1 MPAKQI
7 EMDEEAQVSLMRGID
22 KVANAVRLTL
32 GPKGRN
38 VILSRKWG
46 APTITNDGVLIAK
59 EVELPNNFENI
70 GVQIIQEVANKTNE
84 TAGDGTTTATVLAQM
99 MIREGMKNVAAG
111 QDPMAMKRGIDKCV
125 ASVVAE
131 LKKLSIPVEGRER
144 MAQVGSISAN
154 ETEIGEMLA
163 DVLDRVGADG
173 VVTVEE
179 SKTDSTEVQ
188 FVDGMNFDRGY
199 VSPYFVTNPERME
212 SHIEDPFILVTDKK
226 ISSAAQL
233 LPLMEKA
240 VQVTKNIVV
249 IAEDI
254 DNEAL
259 AVLVVNKLRG
269 GLNCL
274 AVKAPGFG
282 DRRKQMVA
290 DIAILTGAQVLSED
304 QGRRL
309 ESATVADLGRARRV
323 ESTKDKTV
331 IIEGRGAPEMIKSRE
346 EQIRLQ
352 AEEAT
357 SPYEK
362 ERLEERLARFAGGV
376 AVIKVGA
383 TTAPELKERKQR
395 VEDALSATRAAVEE
409 GVVPGGGVALIRCL
423 PALQS
428 LVLPADEA
436 IAKTIVQQAVEDPI
450 RIIASNAGR
459 DGPVLLESVLN
470 SDDPNFGFDAER
482 NELGDLMAKGIID
495 PAKVC
500 RTALENAGSV
510 AGMILTTRSLITDQ
524 KDENEPEH
532 DHVHQI

>member
-1 MPAKQI
+1 M
-7 EMDEEAQVSLMRGID
+7 
-22 KVANAVRLTL
+22 
-32 GPKGRN
+32 
-38 VILSRKWG
+38 
-46 APTITNDGVLIAK
+46 
-59 EVELPNNFENI
+59 
-70 GVQIIQEVANKTNE
+70 
-84 TAGDGTTTATVLAQM
+84 
-99 MIREGMKNVAAG
+99 
-111 QDPMAMKRGIDKCV
+111 
-125 ASVVAE
+125 
-131 LKKLSIPVEGRER
+131 
-144 MAQVGSISAN
+144 
-154 ETEIGEMLA
+154 
-163 DVLDRVGADG
+163 
-173 VVTVEE
+173 
-179 SKTDSTEVQ
+179 
-188 FVDGMNFDRGY
+188 
-199 VSPYFVTNPERME
+199 
-212 SHIEDPFILVTDKK
+212 
-226 ISSAAQL
+226 
-233 LPLMEKA
+233 
-240 VQVTKNIVV
+240 V